1 MREIA
6 TARGVLSAS
15 HLFSEWRLLN
25 PSGALLAALLAAL
38 ALAMARW
45 TARAPRGDATRT
57 PRTIAR
63 WLGWALLVLDTE
75 SGIATLGPGHAAI
88 DVTAQVAL
96 VVPIAVL
103 LALGGLASL
112 AEAGGGPST
121 RALLAAARRSRGL
134 ALVSS
139 RPAVPVTIL
148 IGSWALVLMTPL
160 VRLAAREP
168 FLGDAVDLWLL
179 AAAWLLW
186 SSLVGLDGFPP
197 QPSFGAR
204 VVMGL
209 ACLPFYAILGIE
221 LTARS
226 SPLLPGGTLAATHD
240 GGIILWGGSSL
251 LTLVGVAVVIVQWA
265 SSEERRQRVAERA
278 GGAGVPTE
286 AAFAAEVQA
295 YRERLASL
303 QAAQA
308 AERAAWEAERRRR
321 LLADGAGGQAST
333 AAPSSEAPP
342 AEARAGEPRRGAEGS
357 AER

>member
-1 MREIA
+1 MTTELA
-6 TARGVLSAS
+6 TTTEALTTA
-15 HLFSEWRLLN
+15 HLFGGWRLAS
-25 PSGALLAALLAAL
+25 PAGALFAVALAAS

-45 TARAPRGDATRT
+45 TARAPLGDARRT

-75 SGIATLGPGHAAI
+75 SGIATLGREHAAI

-112 AEAGGGPST
+112 AEAGGGPRT
-121 RALLAAARRSRGL
+121 RTLLAAARRSRALGL
-134 ALVSS
+134 VAS
-139 RPAVPVTIL
+139 RPALPVMIL

-160 VRLAAREP
+160 VRLAARQP
-168 FLGDAVDLWLL
+168 FLGDLVDLWLL

-186 SSLVGLDGFPP
+186 SSLVGVDGFPP

-251 LTLVGVAVVIVQWA
+251 LSLVGVAVVIVQWA
-265 SSEERRQRVAERA
+265 SSEERRQRASERA
-278 GGAGVPTE
+278 KGAGVPTE
-286 AAFAAEVQA
+286 AAFADEVHA
-295 YRERLASL
+295 YRERLAAL
-303 QAAQA
+303 QAA
-308 AERAAWEAERRRR
+308 RAAQRASWEAERRRR
-321 LLADGAGGQAST
+321 LLADGTQR
-333 AAPSSEAPP
+333 SEAPVEQAGQGP
-342 AEARAGEPRRGAEGS
+342 EANDPRPWSPE
-357 AER
+357 ER